1 MVALAVSLTASKGAW
16 HNPARM
22 GGGEHAFAAAVRVH
36 EDVLAGIARRLCKNR
51 ADADD
56 LLHDTYERALRAWDR
71 YDDRGNLRAW
81 LVSIMNNL
89 FIDRCRKAK
98 RAPASSDVAE
108 LELPA
113 PEPVAPPT
121 WASVQTEQV
130 HRALATLSED
140 FRRVYEMHAIE
151 GKSYDEIAAA
161 LGIAKNTVGTRLVR
175 ARAKL
180 KAALLAELEGKP

>member
-1 MVALAVSLTASKGAW
+1 
-16 HNPARM
+16 M

-36 EDVLAGIARRLCKNR
+36 EDVLAGIARRLCKNT

-98 RAPASSDVAE
+98 RTPATSDITEIEVA
-108 LELPA
+108 
-113 PEPVAPPT
+113 APPPDAPPQ
-121 WASVQTEQV
+121 WGRVQDEQV

-140 FRRVYEMHAIE
+140 FRRVYELHTIE
-151 GKSYDEIAAA
+151 GKSYDQIAAL
-161 LGIAKNTVGTRLVR
+161 LGIAKNTVGTRLIR
-175 ARAKL
+175 ARHKL
-180 KAALLAELEGKP
+180 KAALLLEMGEAAAS